1 MSGLAQDQ
9 LRDLLDFASRG
20 DEEAKAFLGKIASFA
35 RETDDIADGDVQDAP
50 AALAYQFDLVFMGLA
65 NDPFYLKWK
74 GAFTFLLPV
83 IVLLWAQTDRWK
95 KHENR
100 NVRISGY
107 VYRES
112 IEFMTFVTAYIVG
125 GAVHA
130 ARTMD
135 RVMLVTRT
143 HRTETFEDW
152 EAE

>member
-1 MSGLAQDQ
+1 MSGLPQDQ
-9 LRDLLDFASRG
+9 LKYLIDFAARG
-20 DEEAKAFLGKIASFA
+20 DQDAVAFLHKISAFA
-35 RETDDIADGDVQDAP
+35 RATDDIADGDVHDGP
-50 AALAYQFDLVFMGLA
+50 AAMASQFDLVFIGLA

-112 IEFMTFVTAYIVG
+112 IEFMAFVTSYILG
-125 GAVHA
+125 GAGHA
-130 ARTMD
+130 VQTMEQI
-135 RVMLVTRT
+135 VIITRAG
-143 HRTETFEDW
+143 RTETFEDW
-152 EAE
+152 ESE